1 MAQTKAAAIQAFF
14 ERFLPAYEETTVP
27 QGAALPYLTYA
38 LVTDSFHADGS
49 GDTSISVSLWY
60 RGTTWKPC
68 NAMAE
73 KMSETL
79 GFDGLVIPAADGYI
93 WLKRGTPFAQNMSDP
108 DDDQI
113 RRKIINVTAEY
124 LTKN

>member
-1 MAQTKAAAIQAFF
+1 MAQTKAAAMQAFF

-60 RGTTWKPC
+60 SGTTWKPC
-68 NAMAE
+68 NAMAD
-73 KMSETL
+73 KMSEAL
-79 GFDGLVIPAADGYI
+79 GFDGLVIPAADGYV
-93 WLKRGTPFAQNMSDP
+93 WLKRGNMSDP